1 MYMYVKNKL
10 IYGAKHMEFSKG
22 QKLKNNLV
30 RLSRDTNT
38 VILRKQNLFFI
49 LVKTSKKTKSLS

>member
-1 MYMYVKNKL
+1 MVLNIGSFQKGK
-10 IYGAKHMEFSKG
+10 SK
-22 QKLKNNLV
+22 KKNNLV

-49 LVKTSKKTKSLS
+49 LVKTSKKTKS

>member
-1 MYMYVKNKL
+1 MYVKNKL
-10 IYGAKHMEFSKG
+10 IYGAKHKEFSKG

-49 LVKTSKKTKSLS
+49 LFKTSKKTKS